1 MADFGVHARDHGM
14 AAIIKTVLSHQSPQ
28 GAFQTIG
35 TDFRKL
41 KYPFVWYDLL
51 HGADVLCRLPF
62 VRADVRVRAMVK
74 AITAQAD
81 AQGRYTAGSMYL
93 AWKGW
98 SFADKKRP
106 SPWLTFLALRVCQR
120 IEQ

>member
-1 MADFGVHARDHGM
+1 
-14 AAIIKTVLSHQSPQ
+14 
-28 GAFQTIG
+28 
-35 TDFRKL
+35 
-41 KYPFVWYDLL
+41 
-51 HGADVLCRLPF
+51 
-62 VRADVRVRAMVK
+62 MVQ

-81 AQGRYTAGSMYL
+81 AQGRYTAGSMYQ

-98 SFADKKRP
+98 SFADKKHP